1 MNSNEDAQKQTTFA
15 DAIEAAAI
23 VAGIAGGAFG
33 AYKLG
38 KALPKAGKTVKE
50 GINNIGKKAFDSRYN
65 LEKAAKK
72 EYDKA
77 RKVRTKQYN
86 NSDWVKENT
95 LATVDDLNKV
105 NDFIDKTAK
114 EDAIK
119 NMLNKNKYKNLRER
133 KNIRLYK
140 NVKDI
145 NFNIGDKNIE
155 FNPNEKISNAINKTM
170 NKAYDIGDSIEK
182 KINPYYNDKTVYQ
195 QLKDILTPKSIN
207 GGSSSE
213 ASNNI
218 NFNGPLLPSDN
229 ASSLLPN
236 NINFNGPLPPS
247 DNAPS
252 LLPNNPTSPLLPSQG
267 TANIVNL
274 FDTAKINNI
283 K

>member
-1 MNSNEDAQKQTTFA
+1 MNSNEDAQQQTTFA
-15 DAIEAAAI
+15 DAIEAAAL
-23 VAGIAGGAFG
+23 VAGISGGAFG
-33 AYKLG
+33 PYKVG

-95 LATVDDLNKV
+95 LATADDLNKV

-133 KNIRLYK
+133 KNIRQYK

-218 NFNGPLLPSDN
+218 NFNGPL
-229 ASSLLPN
+229 
-236 NINFNGPLPPS
+236 PPS